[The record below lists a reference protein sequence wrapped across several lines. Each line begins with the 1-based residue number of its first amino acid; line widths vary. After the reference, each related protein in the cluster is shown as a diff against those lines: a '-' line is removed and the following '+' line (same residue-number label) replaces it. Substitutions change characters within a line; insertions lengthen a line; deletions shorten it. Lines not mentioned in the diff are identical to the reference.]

1 MQDTPHDPLSMSNGT
16 SGAAPNGVHGAS
28 GGGANGKGRGP
39 DQPGDL
45 LSIGELSRATG
56 LSIDTL
62 RVWERRYGRPVPVR
76 LPSGHR
82 RYTPADARW
91 LRRVAEALARGHRP
105 REVLATGDTDLDQLL
120 GRPEPAQERFEPR
133 RLLELAREWRG
144 VELETALHGAYAR
157 VGPRTFLEE
166 HVAPLL
172 EAAGSA
178 WADGTIDVR
187 HEHFLSHT
195 VDDVLRGLRAR
206 LSIEPAA
213 PVVVLSA
220 LDGEQHGLGLQM
232 AALLCASQGVRPC
245 QLGCCAPPAEIAAAA
260 QETGARGV
268 GIGVSLANGGV
279 QTERRIAELRL
290 MLPAG
295 VRLAVGGG
303 GARTPRRNPRGV
315 DYLADDGWGA
325 FEGWLKKLR

>member
-1 MQDTPHDPLSMSNGT
+1 MTDAPHDPLSQSHGT
-16 SGAAPNGVHGAS
+16 NGAAPNGAHGAASS
-28 GGGANGKGRGP
+28 GGL
-39 DQPGDL
+39 PGGEL
-45 LSIGELSRATG
+45 FSIGELSRATG

-105 REVLATGDTDLDQLL
+105 REVLATADEELDQLL

-133 RLLELAREWRG
+133 RLLQLAREWRG
-144 VELETALHGAYAR
+144 VELETALHAAYAR
-157 VGPRTFLEE
+157 VGPRGFLEE
-166 HVAPLL
+166 HIAPLL
-172 EAAGSA
+172 EAAGSS
-178 WADGTIDVR
+178 WADGALDVR

-206 LSIEPAA
+206 LTIDAAA
-213 PVVVLSA
+213 PVVVLA
-220 LDGEQHGLGLQM
+220 GLDGEQHGLGLQM
-232 AALLCASQGVRPC
+232 AALLCASQGARPC
-245 QLGCCAPPAEIAAAA
+245 QLGCGAPSAEIAAAA
-260 QETGARGV
+260 TETGARGV

-290 MLPAG
+290 LLPAT

-303 GARTPRRNPRGV
+303 GARSPRRNPRGV
-315 DYLADDGWGA
+315 DYLADDGWAA
-325 FEGWLKKLR
+325 FEGWVKKLR

>member
-1 MQDTPHDPLSMSNGT
+1 MPDFHHDPLNNGSTPNGT
-16 SGAAPNGVHGAS
+16 
-28 GGGANGKGRGP
+28 
-39 DQPGDL
+39 GDL

-82 RYTPADARW
+82 RYTSADARW

-105 REVLATGDTDLDQLL
+105 REVLAAAEGDLDQLL
-120 GRPEPAQERFEPR
+120 GRREAAPERLEPR
-133 RLLELAREWRG
+133 RLLQLAREWRG
-144 VELETALHGAYAR
+144 AELEAALCAAHERYGVR
-157 VGPRTFLEE
+157 VLLEE

-178 WADGTIDVR
+178 WADGTIHVR
-187 HEHFLSHT
+187 HEHFLSHL
-195 VDDVLRGLRAR
+195 VDDVLRRLRAEHP
-206 LSIEPAA
+206 LEASGPL
-213 PVVVLSA
+213 VVLA
-220 LDGEQHGLGLQM
+220 TLDGELHGLGLQM
-232 AALLCASQGVRPC
+232 AALVCASHGARPC
-245 QLGCCAPPAEIAAAA
+245 LLGWCAPPAEIAAAVR
-260 QETGARGV
+260 ETGARGV

-295 VRLAVGGG
+295 VHLAIG
-303 GARTPRRNPRGV
+303 GAGARGPRRNARGI
-315 DYLADDGWGA
+315 DYVGTEGWAA
-325 FEGWLKKLR
+325 FEVWLKALR